1 MAFTE
6 QYRVDIRK
14 HCGFAMFGN
23 IATQAFGYRYFQ
35 HYGTLEFRVSNASVE
50 EEAII
55 TKYVDTLNVL
65 EDAIVGS
72 SDNLDTNKAAVWD
85 HNPREVANRE
95 GLYLSFRLKL
105 CAFLGISP
113 GPGIKTGGNIII

>member
-6 QYRVDIRK
+6 QYRVDIRR

-23 IATQAFGYRYFQ
+23 VATQAFGYRYFQ
-35 HYGTLEFRVSNASVE
+35 HYGTLEFRVSNVSTE
-50 EEAII
+50 EEVVI
-55 TKYVDTLNVL
+55 TKYVDNLNTL
-65 EDAIVGS
+65 EDAIIGS

-105 CAFLGISP
+105 CAFLGINP
-113 GPGIKTGGNIII
+113 GPGIKTGGMITV

>member
-72 SDNLDTNKAAVWD
+72 SDNLDTKAAVWD